1 MKQLDQMRRPFSAT
15 FCGSF
20 GVILLVMVGAVAL
33 LVPIAAAYAQMGAWE
48 AAMQSAEDAISGNE
62 VEKVEAFLKQA
73 IQLAEEAPSAE
84 EDLALSLT
92 VLASVYHGTGRYN
105 AAEPLLLR
113 ALPLTEK
120 VRGAD
125 HVDVA
130 RILGNLGL
138 LYHSRG
144 DYVQAE
150 EHYQRSLKILKAA
163 FGPNH
168 PELILTLN
176 NLGALDMAEDR
187 YPEAEEHYKM
197 ALAIAENAADPPG
210 PYLTVALRGYAN
222 LLKLQGRSDE
232 ARDFEDR
239 AKQLES
245 GGGTSMTGLLVVA
258 VPFVIV
264 ATVIGVLVGGLL
276 RGKANMVQKDAG
288 EEKHEAQAPLT
299 EEPEDSDP

>member
-15 FCGSF
+15 FGGSL
-20 GVILLVMVGAVAL
+20 GAILLVMVGAVAL
-33 LVPIAAAYAQMGAWE
+33 LAPVEAAYAQMGPWE
-48 AAMQSAEDAISGNE
+48 AAMQSAEDAISGDE
-62 VEKVEAFLKQA
+62 VEKAETFLKQA
-73 IQLAEEAPSAE
+73 IQSAEETPSAE

-125 HVDVA
+125 HPDVA

-150 EHYQRSLKILKAA
+150 EYYQRSLKVLETA
-163 FGPNH
+163 FGPDH

-176 NLGALDMAEDR
+176 NLGALDMAEQR
-187 YPEAEEHYKM
+187 YPEAEEHYKRT
-197 ALAIAENAADPPG
+197 LSIAENAAEPPG
-210 PYLTVALRGYAN
+210 PYLTVALRGYAE
-222 LLKLQGRSDE
+222 LLKLQGRPDE

-239 AKQLES
+239 AKQLER
-245 GGGTSMTGLLVVA
+245 GGGTSKTGLLVVA
-258 VPFVIV
+258 VPFIIV
-264 ATVIGVLVGGLL
+264 ATVIGFLVGGVL
-276 RGKANMVQKDAG
+276 RGKARTVQNNAG
-288 EEKHEAQAPLT
+288 EEKHEAEAPRASA
-299 EEPEDSDP
+299 PEDSDP